1 MIKILRFSLFIVIMV
16 SSVLGLSGCKPAKPK
31 TENCTDIISAVLC
44 QKIGQ
49 LLIVGFGNMDHD
61 DQDKITWNDPNGTQ
75 FKKNSYIARD
85 IADWHVGGVIYFRGE
100 IRDPL
105 TGVAIRERNIEN
117 DVQLAQLS
125 RDLQA
130 YNAKV
135 RQRDHLP
142 SLPLIISIDQEGGIV
157 NPLYFDHDLPN
168 FTPQSLGKYETMNLN
183 DPQKHQA
190 ALAFTNNFGKLT
202 GASLRK
208 YGINLDFAPDVD
220 VDINPVNPIIGGLSR
235 SFSDNPEVV
244 ASQAGQFLTGLHSSH
259 ILATLKHFPG
269 HGSSS
274 GDTHKALVDVTNTYQ
289 MDKELMPYKILNW
302 SRL

>member
-61 DQDKITWNDPNGTQ
+61 DQDKITWNDPEWNAIQ
-75 FKKNSYIARD
+75 KNSYIARD
-85 IADWHVGGVIYFRGE
+85 ICRLACRRCIYFRGE

-135 RQRDHLP
+135 
-142 SLPLIISIDQEGGIV
+142 G
-157 NPLYFDHDLPN
+157 
-168 FTPQSLGKYETMNLN
+168 
-183 DPQKHQA
+183 
-190 ALAFTNNFGKLT
+190 
-202 GASLRK
+202 LR
-208 YGINLDFAPDVD
+208 GTICH
-220 VDINPVNPIIGGLSR
+220 R
-235 SFSDNPEVV
+235 C
-244 ASQAGQFLTGLHSSH
+244 
-259 ILATLKHFPG
+259 
-269 HGSSS
+269 
-274 GDTHKALVDVTNTYQ
+274 
-289 MDKELMPYKILNW
+289 
-302 SRL
+302 R